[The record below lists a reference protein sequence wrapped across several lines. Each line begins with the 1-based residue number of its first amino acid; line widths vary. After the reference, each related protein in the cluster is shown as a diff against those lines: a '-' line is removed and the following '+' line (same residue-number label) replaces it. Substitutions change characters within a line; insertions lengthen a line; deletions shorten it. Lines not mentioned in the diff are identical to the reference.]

1 MACAQLLWDRG
12 LIASDRH
19 AHTRTRPGT
28 SIFINVEDLSRASVL
43 YNAIL
48 YKNGEAAAM
57 AVRWGARVSDNAYVL
72 LYGDRKSRREVTR
85 LIPVSESWVLVS
97 VCEWVSCVCQVSLNH
112 TQMMQIPAN
121 SHSSPYIRTHIHTH
135 SPSHI
140 LTHLHTLSL
149 AHSHSHANMH
159 AGCVICGENLWPQHH
174 VSTRVLRCHWLEF
187 SPSMVP
193 GGVVRALVL
202 ATTSVPRGR
211 DEVTF
216 GFLF

>member
-1 MACAQLLWDRG
+1 MYVFLYVCVYVFVCARLRPVDVACAQLLWDRG

-85 LIPVSESWVLVS
+85 LIPVSE
-97 VCEWVSCVCQVSLNH
+97 
-112 TQMMQIPAN
+112 
-121 SHSSPYIRTHIHTH
+121 
-135 SPSHI
+135 
-140 LTHLHTLSL
+140 
-149 AHSHSHANMH
+149 
-159 AGCVICGENLWPQHH
+159 
-174 VSTRVLRCHWLEF
+174 RV
-187 SPSMVP
+187 
-193 GGVVRALVL
+193 
-202 ATTSVPRGR
+202 
-211 DEVTF
+211 
-216 GFLF
+216 